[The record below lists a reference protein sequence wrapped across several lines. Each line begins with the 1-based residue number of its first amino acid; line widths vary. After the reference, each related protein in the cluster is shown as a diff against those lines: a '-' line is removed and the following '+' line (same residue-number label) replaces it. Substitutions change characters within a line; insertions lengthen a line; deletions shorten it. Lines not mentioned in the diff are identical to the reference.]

1 MSVSLLA
8 DQKRESSVL
17 RALTKFNT
25 SILIM
30 PNAQSLER
38 WKKMGKRGALIC
50 VEGLDGCGK
59 TTQTKLLVR
68 RLRKKGYNVIYTAEP
83 SRGEIGKFI
92 KKYCLH
98 SEKRVSGIVEA
109 LLFAADRFDHME
121 KEVVPAM
128 DEGKLV
134 VSDRYVY
141 SSLAYQGAA
150 GLDLK
155 WIERI
160 NEHAMRPDLAIFI
173 DVEPEVVIQRLK
185 PKRSVMENLETQRK
199 VREVY
204 MTFVEKGELVRIDGD
219 KSREEVADDI
229 VRLVLRFLVEPS

>member
-1 MSVSLLA
+1 M
-8 DQKRESSVL
+8 K
-17 RALTKFNT
+17 
-25 SILIM
+25 
-30 PNAQSLER
+30 
-38 WKKMGKRGALIC
+38 GKGFFIC

-68 RLRKKGYNVIYTAEP
+68 RLRKMGYDAVYTAEP
-83 SRGEIGKFI
+83 SRGKIGKFI

-98 SEKRVSGIVEA
+98 GEKRVSTVVEA
-109 LLFAADRFDHME
+109 LLFAADRFEHVE
-121 KEVVPAM
+121 SEIIPAL
-128 DEGKLV
+128 DEGKII

-155 WIERI
+155 WIEMI
-160 NEHAMRPDLAIFI
+160 NEHAIRPDLAIFV

-185 PKRSVMENLETQRK
+185 PKKSVMENLETQWK

-204 MTFVEKGELVRIDGD
+204 IKFVEERELVKIDGNRS
-219 KSREEVADDI
+219 KKEVAGDI
-229 VRLVLRFLVEPS
+229 LKVVLGFLEKGG